1 MAALVLALSLA
12 GPSCAQSVPAP
23 DDLQEIVLEA
33 ASRFALP
40 PHWIA
45 AVMRVESAGQMRA
58 ISPKGAL
65 GLMQVMPRTYEDLRA
80 RYGLGADPFQARD
93 NILAGSAYLRELLD
107 RYGRA
112 GMLAAYNAGPARYE
126 DFLEG
131 RRPLPSETQAY
142 VAALA
147 PMLAGSAAFEG
158 VARASPPPRPS
169 LFVALTPTGPVA
181 DGGRSSSAPG
191 LFVRPSSP
199 ESWP

>member
-1 MAALVLALSLA
+1 MGLA
-12 GPSCAQSVPAP
+12 GPGRAQSVPAA

-45 AVMRVESAGQMRA
+45 AVMRAESAGQVRA
-58 ISPKGAL
+58 VSPKGAL
-65 GLMQVMPRTYEDLRA
+65 GLMQVMPQTYEGLRV

-107 RYGRA
+107 RYGQA
-112 GMLAAYNAGPARYE
+112 GMLAAYNAGPARYQ
-126 DFLEG
+126 DFLRG

-147 PMLAGSAAFEG
+147 PALGRSAAFEG
-158 VARASPPPRPS
+158 VPRASSPPRPS

-181 DGGRSSSAPG
+181 EGDGSSSAPG
-191 LFVRPSSP
+191 LFVASSRP
-199 ESWP
+199 EDQR